1 MFKYFIAVIEE
12 KGVSN
17 AAKALGVTPSAVSQN
32 ISKLN
37 DFYNDVLF
45 TRSGVTLVPTTNG
58 LNLYHAV
65 KPAVEELSTQANAL
79 KNPAKAKR
87 TISFL
92 SHKDVDLLF
101 YTQLLNR
108 ITESQ
113 FDISLVNISSGNNEE
128 LWIDDLVQ
136 RKADFIIS
144 TQPIHFQGYENQLL
158 LREEIVSVCS
168 GDNPQ
173 GHKLDDEEG
182 FFDLDYI
189 AYTTRR
195 NRQRMFSAL
204 LQDRKDTRNIV
215 YQCDSML
222 TSLYMVSNSDLVCM
236 ALRHHASQ
244 FKDSLSLSLHPLPFT
259 EKAEIPIFLSHR
271 KVSNNDTTL
280 KWILNQVKDIFA
292 HYKYE

>member
-17 AAKALGVTPSAVSQN
+17 AAKVLGVTPSAVSQN
-32 ISKLN
+32 ISKLS

-58 LNLYHAV
+58 LNLYHAI
-65 KPAVEELSTQANAL
+65 KPAVEELSTQAIAL
-79 KNPAKAKR
+79 KNPAKSKR
-87 TISFL
+87 TISLL

-108 ITESQ
+108 IADSQ
-113 FDISLVNISSGNNEE
+113 FDISVVNISSGNNEE
-128 LWIDDLVQ
+128 LWVDELVQ

-144 TQPIHFQGYENQLL
+144 SQPIHFQGYENELL
-158 LREEIVSVCS
+158 LKEEIVSVCS
-168 GDNPQ
+168 EDNPL
-173 GHKLDDEEG
+173 GHMLDDEEG

-195 NRQRMFSAL
+195 NRQRMFNAVL
-204 LQDRKDTRNIV
+204 KDRKDTRNIV

-222 TSLYMVSNSDLVCM
+222 TSLYMVSNSGLVCM

-244 FKDSLSLSLHPLPFT
+244 FKDALSLSLHPLPFK
-259 EKAEIPIFLSHR
+259 EKVEIPIFLSHR
-271 KVSNNDTTL
+271 KVNSNDTAL
-280 KWILNQVKDIFA
+280 KWVLNQVKDIFA
-292 HYKYE
+292 HYQDE